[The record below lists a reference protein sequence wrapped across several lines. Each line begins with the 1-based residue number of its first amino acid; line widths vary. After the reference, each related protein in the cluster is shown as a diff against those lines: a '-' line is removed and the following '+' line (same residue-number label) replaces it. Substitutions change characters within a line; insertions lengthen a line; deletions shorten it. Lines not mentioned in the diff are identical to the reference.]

1 MDELLTCSC
10 QMKTDLENS
19 ADTFSFFKENYPL
32 SSLTNNLNALSKQEL
47 RCACCLMGVA
57 LIKMSQKK
65 TICGMCAVKCP
76 RHAIYDLRGL
86 LSVEYQIEPLISV
99 EFKANI
105 AGYER

>member
-65 TICGMCAVKCP
+65 TIWERLKVNSRMQSM
-76 RHAIYDLRGL
+76 IYEDYFL
-86 LSVEYQIEPLISV
+86 L
-99 EFKANI
+99 NI
-105 AGYER
+105 RSSP

>member
-19 ADTFSFFKENYPL
+19 ADVFSFFKENYPL
-32 SSLTNNLNALSKQEL
+32 PGIVDNLNKLSNKEL

-65 TICGMCAVKCP
+65 TIWERLKVK
-76 RHAIYDLRGL
+76 
-86 LSVEYQIEPLISV
+86 Q
-99 EFKANI
+99 
-105 AGYER
+105 

>member
-47 RCACCLMGVA
+47 RCACCLMGVGFN
-57 LIKMSQKK
+57 KN
-65 TICGMCAVKCP
+65 
-76 RHAIYDLRGL
+76 DLKRKRFG
-86 LSVEYQIEPLISV
+86 
-99 EFKANI
+99 
-105 AGYER
+105 RD

>member
-57 LIKMSQKK
+57 LIKMSQMK
-65 TICGMCAVKCP
+65 TIWERLKVK
-76 RHAIYDLRGL
+76 GL

-99 EFKANI
+99 EFKADI
-105 AGYER
+105 AGDER